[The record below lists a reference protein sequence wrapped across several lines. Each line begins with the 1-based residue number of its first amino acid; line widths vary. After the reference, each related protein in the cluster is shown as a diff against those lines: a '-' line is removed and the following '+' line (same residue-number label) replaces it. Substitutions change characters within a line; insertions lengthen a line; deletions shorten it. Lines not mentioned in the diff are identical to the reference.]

1 MLVYFENNGT
11 QYEVKQYLVQ
21 IFDSDDKSVCA
32 SMKTANEIINWLDM
46 DDCYTELHIKVFDV
60 ETHFGS
66 IEELEVHGTWHNH
79 KDPLYIKVTHSDG
92 TIEFDGYGT
101 DH

>member
-1 MLVYFENNGT
+1 
-11 QYEVKQYLVQ
+11 
-21 IFDSDDKSVCA
+21 
-32 SMKTANEIINWLDM
+32 MKTANEIINWLDM

-60 ETHFGS
+60 ETQFGS

-92 TIEFDGYGT
+92 TVEFDGYGT